1 MTGQRALAE
10 VPGDAQNCRFGPG
23 PQVRPE
29 TQLVIWRFA
38 MRFRTYLA
46 TAACLSI
53 FAAAT
58 TEAAEIIPY
67 QAIYRLSLKNLDA
80 DGWADTSSGIM
91 EVKVSRD
98 CFHFGYD
105 RRLEFDIV
113 YTDDRHTHLVIE
125 DRLRESLGGRHFW
138 FWSRTTLNG
147 NTAAII
153 AGEANR
159 PEEGSVVEVKEEVV
173 EMAKVDEKSE
183 DGAGEEA
190 TQEAVAEKAAA
201 EEAAREAEEK
211 AKKQKEVRFLGVS
224 VRYDWPEE
232 QQIEVPQNVIFPFG
246 ALQRQLDRLS
256 KGELA
261 PELPVFDGS
270 SSEGAFRAIY
280 RPAPSAQSVKQP
292 VPDGD
297 AELLN
302 TPAWRFTTQY
312 VLIGAEGQ
320 RPARVETSKVHK
332 NGIVSETTI
341 DFGLFSVEGS
351 LAWIK
356 GLDVPRC
363 K

>member
-1 MTGQRALAE
+1 MDRRAGPIE
-10 VPGDAQNCRFGPG
+10 VW
-23 PQVRPE
+23 
-29 TQLVIWRFA
+29 QLIFWRIA
-38 MRFRTYLA
+38 MRFRKCLA
-46 TAACLSI
+46 AAVVLAPL
-53 FAAAT
+53 AAAT
-58 TEAAEIIPY
+58 AHATEIIPY
-67 QAIYRLSLKNLDA
+67 QAVYRLRLLNLNV

-91 EVKVSRD
+91 EVNVSRD
-98 CFHFGYD
+98 CFHYGYD

-113 YTDDRHTHLVIE
+113 YTDERVTHLVIE
-125 DRLRESLGGRHFW
+125 DRLRESVGGRHFW
-138 FWSRTTLNG
+138 FRSRTTLNG
-147 NTAAII
+147 RTVGIL

-173 EMAKVDEKSE
+173 EMAKVGEPDKEAPGTDE
-183 DGAGEEA
+183 

-211 AKKQKEVRFLGVS
+211 AKKQKEVRFLGVN
-224 VRYDWPEE
+224 VRYDWPDE

-246 ALQRQLDRLS
+246 ALRQQLDRLA

-280 RPAPSAQSVKQP
+280 RPAPPAEKAKQP

-312 VLIGAEGQ
+312 VLLGAEDP
-320 RPARVETSKVHK
+320 RPARTETSKVHK
-332 NGIVSETTI
+332 NGIVSETSI
-341 DFGLFSVEGS
+341 DFGLFSVEGT

-356 GLDVPRC
+356 GLELPSC

>member
-1 MTGQRALAE
+1 
-10 VPGDAQNCRFGPG
+10 
-23 PQVRPE
+23 
-29 TQLVIWRFA
+29 
-38 MRFRTYLA
+38 MRFRKHLAA
-46 TAACLSI
+46 TAFLAAL
-53 FAAAT
+53 AAT
-58 TEAAEIIPY
+58 PTGAAEIIPY
-67 QAIYRLSLKNLDA
+67 QAVYRLSLKNLDV

-91 EVKVSRD
+91 EVSVTRD

-113 YTDDRHTHLVIE
+113 YTDDRETHLVVE
-125 DRLRESLGGRHFW
+125 DRLRESVDGRHFW
-138 FWSRTTLNG
+138 FRSRTTLNG
-147 NTAAII
+147 RTVAII

-173 EMAKVDEKSE
+173 EMAKVDEK
-183 DGAGEEA
+183 DKDAVGAEE

-211 AKKQKEVRFLGVS
+211 AKKQKEVRFLGVT

-232 QQIEVPQNVIFPFG
+232 QQIEVPQNVIFPFS
-246 ALQRQLDRLS
+246 ALRQPLDRLS

-280 RPAPSAQSVKQP
+280 RPASPAQATKQP

-312 VLIGAEGQ
+312 VLIGAEDR
-320 RPARVETSKVHK
+320 RPARIETSKVHK

-341 DFGLFSVEGS
+341 DFGLFAVEGT

-356 GLDVPRC
+356 GLDIPSC

>member
-1 MTGQRALAE
+1 
-10 VPGDAQNCRFGPG
+10 
-23 PQVRPE
+23 
-29 TQLVIWRFA
+29 
-38 MRFRTYLA
+38 MRFRKYLA
-46 TAACLSI
+46 
-53 FAAAT
+53 AAAFLAALAT
-58 TEAAEIIPY
+58 PAANAAEIIPY
-67 QAIYRLSLKNLDA
+67 QAIYRLSLADLDV

-91 EVKVSRD
+91 EVNVSRD

-105 RRLEFDIV
+105 RRIEFDIV
-113 YTDDRHTHLVIE
+113 YTDDRETHLVIE

-147 NTAAII
+147 KTVTII
-153 AGEANR
+153 TGEANR

-173 EMAKVDEKSE
+173 EMAKVDEKDKE
-183 DGAGEEA
+183 TAGAEE
-190 TQEAVAEKAAA
+190 TQEAVEEKAAA
-201 EEAAREAEEK
+201 EEAVREAEEK
-211 AKKQKEVRFLGVS
+211 AKKQKEVRFLGVR

-246 ALQRQLDRLS
+246 ALQLQLDRLS

-270 SSEGAFRAIY
+270 SSDGAFRAIY
-280 RPAPSAQSVKQP
+280 RPAPPAEIAKLP

-312 VLIGAEGQ
+312 VLIGGEDP

-332 NGIVSETTI
+332 NGIVSETNI
-341 DFGLFSVEGS
+341 DFGLFSVKGN

-356 GLDVPRC
+356 GLDVPSC
-363 K
+363 N

>member
-1 MTGQRALAE
+1 
-10 VPGDAQNCRFGPG
+10 
-23 PQVRPE
+23 
-29 TQLVIWRFA
+29 
-38 MRFRTYLA
+38 MRFRKL
-46 TAACLSI
+46 L
-53 FAAAT
+53 AAAT
-58 TEAAEIIPY
+58 VAATLAAPAAIAAEIIPH
-67 QAIYRLSLKNLDA
+67 QAVYRLTLKNLNV

-91 EVKVSRD
+91 EVNVTRD
-98 CFHFGYD
+98 CFHYGYD

-113 YTDDRHTHLVIE
+113 YTDDRETHLVVE
-125 DRLRESLGGRHFW
+125 DRLRESVGGRHFW
-138 FWSRTTLNG
+138 FRSRTTLNG
-147 NTAAII
+147 RTVSII

-159 PEEGSVVEVKEEVV
+159 PQEGSVVEVKEEVV
-173 EMAKVDEKSE
+173 ELAKVDEKDKE
-183 DGAGEEA
+183 AAGAEE
-190 TQEAVAEKAAA
+190 TQEAVKEKAAA
-201 EEAAREAEEK
+201 EEAARIAEEK

-246 ALQRQLDRLS
+246 ALRQQLDRLA

-280 RPAPSAQSVKQP
+280 RPAPPADAAKRP

-302 TPAWRFTTQY
+302 TPAWRYTTQY
-312 VLIGAEGQ
+312 VLIGAEDS

-341 DFGLFSVEGS
+341 DFGLFTVEGN

-356 GLDVPRC
+356 GLDVPAC
-363 K
+363 N

>member
-1 MTGQRALAE
+1 
-10 VPGDAQNCRFGPG
+10 
-23 PQVRPE
+23 
-29 TQLVIWRFA
+29 
-38 MRFRTYLA
+38 MRFRNFLA
-46 TAACLSI
+46 VAAVLPVL
-53 FAAAT
+53 APGT
-58 TEAAEIIPY
+58 TNAAEIIPH
-67 QAIYRLSLKNLDA
+67 QAIYRLNLKALNV
-80 DGWADTSSGIM
+80 DGWADSSSGVM
-91 EVKVSRD
+91 DVSVSRD

-113 YTDDRHTHLVIE
+113 YTDERVTHLVIE
-125 DRLRESLGGRHFW
+125 DRLRESVGGRHFW

-147 NTAAII
+147 RTVGII

-159 PEEGSVVEVKEEVV
+159 PEAGSVVEVKEEVV
-173 EMAKVDEKSE
+173 EMAKVEDETDKDAQGSE
-183 DGAGEEA
+183 E

-211 AKKQKEVRFLGVS
+211 TKKQKEVRFLGVN

-246 ALQRQLDRLS
+246 ALRQQLDRLA

-280 RPAPSAQSVKQP
+280 RPAPMTEVAKRP

-302 TPAWRFTTQY
+302 TPAWRYTTQY
-312 VLIGAEGQ
+312 VLIDGDDP
-320 RPARVETSKVHK
+320 RPARTETSKVHK
-332 NGIVSETTI
+332 NGIVSETII
-341 DFGLFSVEGS
+341 DFGLFTVEGS
-351 LAWIK
+351 LAWVK
-356 GLDVPRC
+356 GLELPSC
-363 K
+363 N

>member
-1 MTGQRALAE
+1 
-10 VPGDAQNCRFGPG
+10 
-23 PQVRPE
+23 
-29 TQLVIWRFA
+29 
-38 MRFRTYLA
+38 MRFRKHLAA
-46 TAACLSI
+46 TAILAAL
-53 FAAAT
+53 AAT
-58 TEAAEIIPY
+58 PTGAAEIIPY
-67 QAIYRLSLKNLDA
+67 QAVYRLSLKNLDV

-91 EVKVSRD
+91 EVSVTRD

-113 YTDDRHTHLVIE
+113 YTDDRETHLVVE
-125 DRLRESLGGRHFW
+125 DRLRESVDGRHFW
-138 FWSRTTLNG
+138 FRSRTTLNG
-147 NTAAII
+147 RTVAII

-173 EMAKVDEKSE
+173 EMAKVDEKDKDAEGSDE
-183 DGAGEEA
+183 

-211 AKKQKEVRFLGVS
+211 AKKQKEVRFLGVR

-246 ALQRQLDRLS
+246 ALQLQLDRLS

-270 SSEGAFRAIY
+270 SSEGAFRAVY
-280 RPAPSAQSVKQP
+280 RPAPPAETAKLP

-302 TPAWRFTTQY
+302 TTAWRFTTQY
-312 VLIGAEGQ
+312 ILIGAEGS

-341 DFGLFSVEGS
+341 DFGLFTVEGS

-356 GLDVPRC
+356 GLDIPNC
-363 K
+363 N